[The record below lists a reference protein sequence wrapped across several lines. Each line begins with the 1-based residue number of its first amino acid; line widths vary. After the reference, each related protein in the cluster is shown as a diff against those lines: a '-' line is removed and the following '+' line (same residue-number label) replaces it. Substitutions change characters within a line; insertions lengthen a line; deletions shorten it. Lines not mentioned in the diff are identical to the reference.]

1 MGGREV
7 AMTVSVVDVTKED
20 LLRSRESLLQRLR
33 LSPEE
38 LRERVA
44 NETATADERV
54 MLERLDESAFL
65 LGEQA

>member
-1 MGGREV
+1 MQRRGVR
-7 AMTVSVVDVTKED
+7 MTVSVVDVTKED

-44 NETATADERV
+44 NETATAEERV
-54 MLERLDESAFL
+54 ALERLDEIAFL

>member
-1 MGGREV
+1 
-7 AMTVSVVDVTKED
+7 MTVSVVDVTKED

-38 LRERVA
+38 LCERVA
-44 NETATADERV
+44 NETATAEERV
-54 MLERLDESAFL
+54 ALERLDEIAFL

>member
-1 MGGREV
+1 
-7 AMTVSVVDVTKED
+7 MTVSVVDVTKED

-44 NETATADERV
+44 NETASAEERV
-54 MLERLDESAFL
+54 ALERLDEIAFL

>member
-1 MGGREV
+1 
-7 AMTVSVVDVTKED
+7 MTVSVVDVTKED

-33 LSPEE
+33 VSPEE

-44 NETATADERV
+44 NETATAEERV
-54 MLERLDESAFL
+54 ALERLDEIAFL

>member
-1 MGGREV
+1 
-7 AMTVSVVDVTKED
+7 MTVSVVDVTKED

-44 NETATADERV
+44 NETATAEERV
-54 MLERLDESAFL
+54 ALERLDEIAFL

>member
-1 MGGREV
+1 MQRREV
-7 AMTVSVVDVTKED
+7 RMTVSVVDVTKED

-44 NETATADERV
+44 NETATAEERV
-54 MLERLDESAFL
+54 ALERLDEIAFL